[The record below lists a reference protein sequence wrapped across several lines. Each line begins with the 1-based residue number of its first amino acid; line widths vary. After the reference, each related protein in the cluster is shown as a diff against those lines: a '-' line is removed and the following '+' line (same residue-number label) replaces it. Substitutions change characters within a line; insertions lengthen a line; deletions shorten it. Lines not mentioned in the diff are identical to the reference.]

1 MTNKLVSFP
10 YKGFAWDSA
19 LAVLTLNPAEAKT
32 LTVLTAIL
40 QLVDYPSSFYS
51 QDITST
57 NTIEVQAPAT
67 AIQPLFIA
75 SQTLNAD
82 IEQEVILTLSNIIG
96 V

>member
-1 MTNKLVSFP
+1 MTNKLVTFP

-19 LAVLTLNPAEAKT
+19 LAVLTLNPAEANA

-40 QLVDYPSSFYS
+40 QLVDYPSAFYS

-57 NTIEVQAPAT
+57 NTIEVKAPAT
-67 AIQPLFIA
+67 PIQPLFIA
-75 SQTLNAD
+75 SQTLNAE
-82 IEQEVILTLSNIIG
+82 IEQEVILAFTSIIG